1 VTPTGPTFAVVAVTL
16 LIAHNV
22 ADHWV
27 QTSQQAKDKGLPGWP
42 GRRACATHVLT
53 YTLTTAAAVG
63 LVWSLFDLQ
72 ITWWGFAVG
81 QLVSAVTHYWADRRF
96 TLAWLCAVLGKS
108 EFYDL
113 GRPRKV
119 VGVRITGIHGD
130 ETIRPYQSRKDREP
144 IGWEVPW
151 DNTTLGTGAYH
162 LDQAWHWAFL
172 GFAAIVTAVL

>member
-1 VTPTGPTFAVVAVTL
+1 VTPAGPTFAVVAVTL

-27 QTSQQAKDKGLPGWP
+27 QTIEQEKDKGLPGWP
-42 GRRACATHVLT
+42 GRWACLAHVGS
-53 YTLTTAAAVG
+53 YTATTAVWVGAV
-63 LVWSLFDLQ
+63 WHLFDLP
-72 ITWWGFAVG
+72 ITWWGFVAG
-81 QLVSAVTHYWADRRF
+81 QLVSAVTHYWADRRT

-108 EFYDL
+108 KFYEL
-113 GRPRKV
+113 GQPRQV
-119 VGVRITGIHGD
+119 VGVRITGVRGD
-130 ETIRPYQSRKDREP
+130 ETIRPYQSHKNREP

-172 GFAAIVTAVL
+172 GLAAIVTAVL